1 MIALSFFINSY
12 RKGKNM
18 SGSLPLLARQMQK
31 QIIKTGITKSTG
43 LDDFLGIKT
52 LNENEDIVIKMK
64 ILL

>member
-1 MIALSFFINSY
+1 
-12 RKGKNM
+12 M